1 MIVIAWVVTIFLWM
15 IAAAFAVSDGLIL
28 LALIHHRKDREF
40 VLVLGVVMVLFAMFA
55 AGAAYGALA
64 VGRCL

>member
-1 MIVIAWVVTIFLWM
+1 MTVIMWAVTVLLWVIAG
-15 IAAAFAVSDGLIL
+15 AFAVSDGLIV
-28 LALIHHRKDREF
+28 LALFHHRKDREF
-40 VLVLGVVMVLFAMFA
+40 VLILGVVTVVFAVFA